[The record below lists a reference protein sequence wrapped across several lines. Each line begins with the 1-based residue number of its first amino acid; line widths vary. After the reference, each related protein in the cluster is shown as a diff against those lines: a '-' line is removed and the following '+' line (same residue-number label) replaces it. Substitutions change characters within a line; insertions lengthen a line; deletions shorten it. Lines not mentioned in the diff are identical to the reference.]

1 MSPQAS
7 EPLAVF
13 LSGEP
18 AATISRD
25 SRGLRLDYDPRY
37 AARSDAVPLSLSLP
51 IGDTPHI
58 GERVSGWLDGLLPAN
73 ENIRRRWAARHGA
86 RSHGS
91 FDLLSTPVG
100 LDCAGAVQTCP
111 QTHAAALRERTG
123 GVDWLAPDAFT
134 ELIDQL
140 VRDQAWQRPEGR
152 SAWSL
157 AGAQSKTTLVSGG
170 DKWGEPWGGTPS
182 THILKPS
189 MRDMPGQALNEH
201 LCLAAARHCGLA
213 AARSDPLRVGN
224 HLVVA
229 VHRYDRVTGAD
240 GGVYRVHQEDLHQ
253 ACGEPAV
260 NIYQIDGEGH
270 SVTRLARL
278 IADHSADPRADRQ
291 RFFDALAFNW
301 LICNVDGHAKN
312 YSLLLTPGG
321 ARLAPLY
328 DLWSRQPYDREYI
341 DSYTMAMSALPDA
354 TIRAAHNPEAWQTTA
369 RAVGLAPHD
378 GPERAARLAALL
390 PEAFTAAADQLPAH
404 LRAEPIVATLTADM
418 AHRATTCANDL
429 TRQHPPRSHELPDA
443 DSPQT
448 RVRGRR

>member
-13 LSGEP
+13 LAGRLAGTVSHD
-18 AATISRD
+18 R
-25 SRGLRLDYDPRY
+25 RGLRLDYDPAY
-37 AARSDAVPLSLSLP
+37 AARGDAVPLSLSLP
-51 IGDTPHI
+51 ISGTPHV

-86 RSHGS
+86 RSHGP

-111 QTHAAALRERTG
+111 QAHAAALSERTG
-123 GVDWLAPDAFT
+123 GVDWLEPDAFA

-140 VRDQAWQRPEGR
+140 VRDQAWQRPAGR

-170 DKWGEPWGGTPS
+170 DRWGEPWGGTPS

-189 MRDMPGQALNEH
+189 MHDMAGQALNEH

-213 AARSDPLRVGN
+213 AARSDPMRVGD

-229 VHRYDRVTGAD
+229 VHRYDRVTGAE
-240 GGVYRVHQEDLHQ
+240 GTVQRVHQEDLHQ

-301 LICNVDGHAKN
+301 LICNVDGHTKN
-312 YSLLLTPGG
+312 YSLLLAPGG

-328 DLWSRQPYDREYI
+328 DLWSRQPYDRDYI
-341 DSYTMAMSALPDA
+341 GSYTMAMSALPDA
-354 TIRAAHNPEAWQTTA
+354 TIGAAHNPEAWQTTA
-369 RAVGLAPHD
+369 RAVGLAAGD
-378 GPERAARLAALL
+378 GPERAAHLAALL
-390 PEAFTAAADQLPAH
+390 PDAFTAAADQLPAH
-404 LRAEPIVATLTADM
+404 LRAEPIVASLTADM
-418 AHRATTCANDL
+418 TARAASCANDL
-429 TRQHPPRSHELPDA
+429 T
-443 DSPQT
+443 
-448 RVRGRR
+448 